1 VSALSTKTWK
11 NLKLATYIVLGSLLG
26 STFLYVVIKKL
37 VKALKK
43 RSHTELEDEVED
55 SDRIDSAG
63 KDKQ

>member
-1 VSALSTKTWK
+1 MSALSTKTWR
-11 NLKLATYIVLGSLLG
+11 NLKLATYIVVGSLFG

-63 KDKQ
+63 IDKQ